1 MRHDEPLDQPVN
13 DGDAAPALLEID
25 ALIDGEPVDRQAL
38 RTALDDPAARD
49 YLVEALLLRQ
59 ISRDM
64 GPARFA
70 IPGTPRAAI
79 VRRLR
84 WMAAGLI
91 VAVSAGA
98 GYAYGKGSR
107 VDDASAGYLEVVL
120 DNRPAPPAPE
130 PTRTIRFEPGV
141 NWTAGNRS
149 R

>member
-1 MRHDEPLDQPVN
+1 MRDEPIDRPV
-13 DGDAAPALLEID
+13 DDVGAPAPLLEID
-25 ALIDGEPVDRQAL
+25 ALLDGEPVDREAL
-38 RTALDDPAARD
+38 RSALDVPEARD
-49 YLVEALLLRQ
+49 YLVDALLLRQ

-84 WMAAGLI
+84 WVAAGLI

-98 GYAYGKGSR
+98 GYAYGKESR
-107 VDDASAGYLEVVL
+107 VDDAAAGSFEVVFEN
-120 DNRPAPPAPE
+120 NRPAPPAPE